1 MKETGTKRNI
11 KQTGNKRI
19 DESNTL
25 ILDLATKNKNKI
37 TVNKILITNKTDEI
51 NNQLTNTMDNH
62 IETTKNRTNAN
73 LQKDNNNNNKKN
85 YFFILLINMAV
96 IESSTETLCR
106 SLGNPR
112 HFQILRL
119 TVDCLKTKLND
130 PSFLKLIQKYDIMIL
145 KKTLRADILKI
156 TN

>member
-62 IETTKNRTNAN
+62 IERTKNRTNAN
-73 LQKDNNNNNKKN
+73 LQKNNNNKKKKLFF
-85 YFFILLINMAV
+85 YF
-96 IESSTETLCR
+96 
-106 SLGNPR
+106 
-112 HFQILRL
+112 
-119 TVDCLKTKLND
+119 
-130 PSFLKLIQKYDIMIL
+130 
-145 KKTLRADILKI
+145 

>member
-62 IETTKNRTNAN
+62 IERTKNRTNAN
-73 LQKDNNNNNKKN
+73 LQKDNNK
-85 YFFILLINMAV
+85 
-96 IESSTETLCR
+96 
-106 SLGNPR
+106 
-112 HFQILRL
+112 
-119 TVDCLKTKLND
+119 KTK
-130 PSFLKLIQKYDIMIL
+130 
-145 KKTLRADILKI
+145 KI
-156 TN
+156 FFYFTN